1 MDIGDK
7 GEMLSLLK
15 ALVNIDS
22 GSYYKEGVDRVG
34 RMLTNAF
41 KQIGFKV
48 AIFKQERYGDHLL
61 FTHPHAFDPKIL
73 LVAHMDTVFPV
84 GTAAARPFQLIGTR
98 AYGPG
103 VIDMKGSLVACLYAI
118 KALVGAQ
125 SPAVKQVAVLMTS
138 DEEIGAP
145 SGREIIE
152 KIGVGKKAV
161 LVMEP
166 ARKDGSLVT
175 ARRGGGRYT
184 LNVTGRAAHSG
195 VEPEKGRSAIE
206 ELAHKIMKLHAL
218 SDYKSGISVNVGVI
232 EGGTAVNTVADRA
245 KAKVD
250 IRISRLEQA
259 EPLDRDIRRICGTPD
274 VDGTTIELKGGI
286 TRPPMERNA
295 QTVAL
300 FQLIQQVASTI
311 GLELTETATGGSSD
325 ASFTSALGI
334 PTIDGMGPV
343 GGFPHSEK
351 EYLRVD
357 TMQERTLLLA
367 KVIERLSE

>member
-218 SDYKSGISVNVGVI
+218 SDYESGISVNVGVI

>member
-22 GSYYKEGVDRVG
+22 GSYHKEGVDRVG

-84 GTAAARPFQLIGTR
+84 GTAAVRPFQLIGTR

-103 VIDMKGSLVACLYAI
+103 VIDMKGSLVSCLYAI
-118 KALVGAQ
+118 KALVDAQ
-125 SPAVKQVAVLMTS
+125 SPALKQVAILMTS

-218 SDYKSGISVNVGVI
+218 SDYESGISVNVGVI

>member
-1 MDIGDK
+1 
-7 GEMLSLLK
+7 MLSLLK

-22 GSYYKEGVDRVG
+22 GSYHKEGVDRVG

-73 LVAHMDTVFPV
+73 LVAHIDTVFPV
-84 GTAAARPFQLIGTR
+84 GTAAVRPFQLIGTR

-103 VIDMKGSLVACLYAI
+103 VIDMKGSLVSCLYAI
-118 KALVGAQ
+118 KALVDAQ
-125 SPAVKQVAVLMTS
+125 SPALKQVAILMTS

-218 SDYKSGISVNVGVI
+218 SDYESGISVNVGVI

>member
-22 GSYYKEGVDRVG
+22 GSYHKEGVDRVG

-84 GTAAARPFQLIGTR
+84 GTAAVRPFQLIGTR

-103 VIDMKGSLVACLYAI
+103 VIDMKGSLVSCLYAI
-118 KALVGAQ
+118 KALVDAQ
-125 SPAVKQVAVLMTS
+125 SPALKQVAILMTS

-184 LNVTGRAAHSG
+184 LNITGRAAHSG

-218 SDYKSGISVNVGVI
+218 SDYESGISVNVGVI

>member
-1 MDIGDK
+1 
-7 GEMLSLLK
+7 MLSLLK

-218 SDYKSGISVNVGVI
+218 SDYESGISVNVGVI